1 MNNWGYYHHV
11 NYYKACCVCFLSLLL
26 FFIHVSVSPVLV
38 LFISPSVMG
47 VCCLVVR
54 PHRPATPPPD
64 HRWRRRVSGALS
76 NCIIVKCSCNFH
88 NTCTALRLPAH
99 TTEGPTAA
107 ILPPWSCPLWML
119 VFICAFDPRH
129 RSFLGTT
136 YAICAALPSRH
147 TRVVYAKCITHS
159 KQACGVL

>member
-1 MNNWGYYHHV
+1 M
-11 NYYKACCVCFLSLLL
+11 CFLSLLL

-64 HRWRRRVSGALS
+64 RRWRRRVSGALS

-107 ILPPWSCPLWML
+107 SSLLEVVLCECLSSSARLTPGTGRFLEQRMQS
-119 VFICAFDPRH
+119 APRCQADTH
-129 RSFLGTT
+129 VL
-136 YAICAALPSRH
+136 CMPSVLH
-147 TRVVYAKCITHS
+147 IQS
-159 KQACGVL
+159 KRAVCCN